1 MIVFDSVRFGY
12 GSRRVL
18 DGVSLSF
25 DFGERVAVLGGSGE
39 GKTTILRLILG
50 LIRPDEGRI
59 LVDGD
64 DITGMN
70 EAQLR
75 EVRMKFS
82 IVFQEGA
89 LFDSL
94 NVKENVAFC
103 LREYLKLSEDEIDV
117 RVRQLLASVGVE
129 HAIEL
134 MPEEL
139 SGGMHRRV
147 SIARSL
153 ALGTPR
159 MFLYDEPT
167 TGLDPINSDNICRLI
182 TELSRNGRGLIAVT
196 HKVSDALK
204 MADRFVFLR
213 DGAVVFDGSGEGLL
227 HSEVPEIKIFVSEMH
242 HTCGLADKAV
252 TEGGRDV

>member
-1 MIVFDSVRFGY
+1 MIVFDGVFFSY
-12 GSRRVL
+12 GARNVL
-18 DGVSLSF
+18 RDVSISIGF
-25 DFGERVAVLGGSGE
+25 HERVAVLGGSGE

-50 LIRPDEGRI
+50 LIKPDGGRI

-64 DITGMN
+64 DITGRTE
-70 EAQLR
+70 EALR

-89 LFDSL
+89 LFDSMD
-94 NVKENVAFC
+94 VKENVAYC
-103 LREYLKLSEDEIDV
+103 LREYTSMSEEEVDS
-117 RVRQLLASVGVE
+117 RVREILGSVGVE
-129 HAIEL
+129 HAIHL

-153 ALGTPR
+153 ALITPK

-167 TGLDPINSDNICRLI
+167 TGLDPVNADNICRLI
-182 TELSRNGRGLIAVT
+182 SELSGEGKGFIMVT

-204 MADRFVFLR
+204 VADRFMFLK
-213 DGAVVFDGSGEGLL
+213 DGSLLFDGNAQELL
-227 HSEVPEIKIFVSEMH
+227 HSEIPEIRVFVSEVRH
-242 HTCGLADKAV
+242 QGQGVD
-252 TEGGRDV
+252 